1 MIFKEPIPLSL
12 YIHLP
17 WCVRKCPY
25 CDFNSHTQIGELKE
39 QAYIARLLQELEQQ
53 LPTIW
58 GRRLVSIF
66 IGGGTPSLFS
76 AKSIKYLLQEI
87 HARLAFHP
95 DIEITMEA
103 NPGTFE
109 QEKFAG
115 FRQAGINRLSIGV
128 QSFNAAHLKRL
139 GRIHDNNEALKAVA
153 IAKQAGFDNINID
166 LMFALPQQTLT
177 EALNDVQQ
185 AIDLQPQHVSWYQL
199 TIEPNTVFYKTQP
212 SLPQDDDAISMQEQG
227 QALLTKNGFK
237 QYEISAYA
245 QTDKQCQHNLNYWQ
259 FGDYLGIGAGAHSK
273 ITDMQKQTI
282 TRHNT
287 VRQPNDYLNPQK
299 AFIAKQHSISEE
311 NSIFEFLM
319 NALRL
324 KAGVKSELFTQRC
337 GLSLE
342 KLQQTIQRFI
352 DENLIYP
359 CQQQIKT
366 TELGYHHLNAIL
378 SQLL

>member
-25 CDFNSHTQIGELKE
+25 CDFNSHTQTGELKE
-39 QAYIARLLQELEQQ
+39 QAYISRLIQELEQQ
-53 LPTIW
+53 LPNIW

-66 IGGGTPSLFS
+66 MGGGTPSLFS
-76 AKSIKYLLQEI
+76 ANSIAQLLQEI
-87 HARLAFHP
+87 HARLPFYP

-139 GRIHDNNEALKAVA
+139 GRIHNSDEALKAVA
-153 IAKQAGFDNINID
+153 IAKKAGFDNINID
-166 LMFALPQQTLT
+166 LMFALPQQTIA
-177 EALNDVQQ
+177 EALSDVQQ
-185 AIDLQPQHVSWYQL
+185 AIDLQPQHISWYQL

-212 SLPQDDDAISMQEQG
+212 PLPQDDTAITMQEHG
-227 QALLTKNGFK
+227 QALLEKHGFK

-245 QTDKQCQHNLNYWQ
+245 HTDKCCIHNLNYWQ

-273 ITDMQKQTI
+273 ITDLHKQTV

-287 VRQPNDYLNPQK
+287 VRQPNDYLNLEK
-299 AFIAKQHSISEE
+299 TFIAKQHNIDEE
-311 NSIFEFLM
+311 NIIFEFLM

-324 KAGVKSELFTQRC
+324 KLGVASDLFTHRC
-337 GLSLE
+337 GLPLQ
-342 KLQQTIQRFI
+342 KLQHILQPFI
-352 DENLIYP
+352 DEELILADDK
-359 CQQQIKT
+359 QIKT
-366 TELGYHHLNAIL
+366 TTLGYNHLNTIL
-378 SQLL
+378 RKLL